1 MHISFFK
8 KCDIGTKANK
18 KTEQNEELWM
28 LKTRES
34 LHSSEAKS
42 FSIVLNWPSI
52 WEKMNP
58 DLHFHLWKI
67 NSK

>member
-1 MHISFFK
+1 MHISFLK

-42 FSIVLNWPSI
+42 FSIV
-52 WEKMNP
+52 
-58 DLHFHLWKI
+58 
-67 NSK
+67 